1 MHAQLCLPLC
11 NRMDCSLPCS
21 SIRGIFQAIGVGCS
35 SSGLPFPSPG
45 DPPEPGIEPRS
56 PVFQAVSL
64 PSEPPGSG
72 RVNNRDCKVFK
83 ALSIYYLSPNR
94 DKFAYIALENC
105 ASM

>member
-1 MHAQLCLPLC
+1 MRAQLCLPLC

-21 SIRGIFQAIGVGCS
+21 SIHGIFQAIGVGCS
-35 SSGLPFPSPG
+35 WSGLPFPSPG

-72 RVNNRDCKVFK
+72 RVK
-83 ALSIYYLSPNR
+83 YLIIETA
-94 DKFAYIALENC
+94 KF
-105 ASM
+105 SKP